1 VAAPSG
7 DGGVLERARIARFR
21 AGAAIAAAGAVLV
34 LAGVLTRRGAPGAG
48 NDVVPGERIPYLVE
62 VLNGTT
68 ADGLARTVTRQLQRA
83 GIDVV
88 FYGTNEE
95 RADSTLIIVRGA
107 EPEAG
112 RVVRDALGVGRVVV
126 RPDANLLLDVT
137 VLLGDDAVG
146 VVDRGP

>member
-1 VAAPSG
+1 
-7 DGGVLERARIARFR
+7 
-21 AGAAIAAAGAVLV
+21 V